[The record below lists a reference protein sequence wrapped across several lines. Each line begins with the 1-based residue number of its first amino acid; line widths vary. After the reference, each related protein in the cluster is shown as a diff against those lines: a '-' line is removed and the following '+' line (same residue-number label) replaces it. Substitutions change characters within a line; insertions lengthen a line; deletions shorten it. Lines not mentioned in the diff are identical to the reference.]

1 MYKLKNIYTKTSLI
15 VCILLAAIS
24 CMGFVKQVD
33 VDKNKIHKNIYIEN
47 KQMGGLTQSE
57 AKKLLKEYFK
67 EEALVIKYKDNTWNI
82 NPQDINLCYN
92 IDDAVE
98 KAYEYTHTD
107 DKTTNIKRSINLMYK
122 GSYRVNIISGYNE
135 IKLHNK
141 LNEICQEVNIKVKDA
156 HIEIK
161 DSGELIRTESK
172 DGLEVDIINLKE
184 QIYDMITSQN
194 INIIELPTITIK
206 PILTTEDVMSVNS
219 ILGQYSTSFNEY
231 SARGSNIHVAANSTS
246 EIIIMP
252 QDSFSYNNT
261 TGYRS
266 WSNGYKT
273 AKVIVGGKY
282 VNGEGGGV
290 CQVSTTIYNAALLAG
305 MNIEEVHNH
314 TIQSHYAPR
323 GRDAA
328 VSYGYTD
335 LKFKNEYSHPVYIKN
350 IVKNGVIT
358 TKIYGCK
365 SDKEKIYVR
374 TEEKYSKEK
383 IYVKTYRVYLDEEN
397 NKIRDEL
404 ISNNIYK
411 KY

>member
-1 MYKLKNIYTKTSLI
+1 MYKLKNIRKKMALI
-15 VCILLAAIS
+15 VCILLAAIN
-24 CMGFVKQVD
+24 CTGFVKQED
-33 VDKNKIHKNIYIEN
+33 SDKKKIYKNIYIEN
-47 KQMGGLTQSE
+47 KEIGGVTPKE
-57 AKKLLKEYFK
+57 ARKLLKEYFK
-67 EEALVIKYKDNTWNI
+67 EEPIIIKYKDNSWTI
-82 NPQDINLCYN
+82 NPQDIDFYYD
-92 IDDAVE
+92 IDGAID
-98 KAYEYTHTD
+98 KAYRYTHTD
-107 DKTTNIKRSINLMYK
+107 DNVTNIKRIIKLISKEQYK
-122 GSYRVNIISGYNE
+122 INIITEYNE
-135 IKLHNK
+135 VKLCNK
-141 LNEICQEVNIKVKDA
+141 LSEICNEVNIKVKDA
-156 HIEIK
+156 YIQIK
-161 DSGELIRTESK
+161 DSGELVRTESK
-172 DGLEVDIINLKE
+172 DGLEVDMVNLKE

-194 INIIELPTITIK
+194 TNTIELPTRIIK
-206 PILTTEDVMSVNS
+206 PILTTEDVMSVNC
-219 ILGQYSTSFNEY
+219 ILGQYSTSFNEH

-246 EIIIMP
+246 EIIVMP
-252 QDSFSYNNT
+252 QDTFSYNNT

-305 MNIEEVHNH
+305 MQIEEVHNH

-335 LKFKNEYSHPVYIKN
+335 LKFTNGYNHPIYIKN
-350 IVKNGVIT
+350 IVKNGAIT
-358 TKIYGCK
+358 TKIYGCEL
-365 SDKEKIYVR
+365 DREKMYIQ
-374 TEEKYSKEK
+374 TEEKFNKDK

-404 ISNNIYK
+404 IANSIYK